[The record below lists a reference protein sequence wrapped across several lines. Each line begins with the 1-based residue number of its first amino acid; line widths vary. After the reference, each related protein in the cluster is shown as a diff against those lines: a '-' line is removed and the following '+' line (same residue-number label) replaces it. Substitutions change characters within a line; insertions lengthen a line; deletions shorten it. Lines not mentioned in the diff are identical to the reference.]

1 MVLMLSLTTITTLGQ
16 PSKAAS
22 SDGFSVSA
30 LPDHVFARMQ
40 GKSYPDGCQIK
51 RSQLRY
57 VRVRHIGFDGKT
69 HEGELVCN
77 KAIANDVVAIFRDL
91 YAQRYPIEH
100 IRLIDDY
107 DASDEQS
114 MRANNTSCFCYR
126 AVKGS
131 RKLSAHARGMA
142 IDLNPLYNPC
152 DRRRRRGAV
161 TIQPSTAKRYA
172 NRSVDFSHK
181 ITRSDL
187 AYRLFTAR
195 GFKWGGSW
203 RSVQDYQHFEKQ

>member
-1 MVLMLSLTTITTLGQ
+1 M
-16 PSKAAS
+16 
-22 SDGFSVSA
+22 
-30 LPDHVFARMQ
+30 
-40 GKSYPDGCQIK
+40 
-51 RSQLRY
+51 
-57 VRVRHIGFDGKT
+57 
-69 HEGELVCN
+69 
-77 KAIANDVVAIFRDL
+77 
-91 YAQRYPIEH
+91 
-100 IRLIDDY
+100 
-107 DASDEQS
+107 
-114 MRANNTSCFCYR
+114 
-126 AVKGS
+126 KGS

-152 DRRRRRGAV
+152 VRRRRRGAV